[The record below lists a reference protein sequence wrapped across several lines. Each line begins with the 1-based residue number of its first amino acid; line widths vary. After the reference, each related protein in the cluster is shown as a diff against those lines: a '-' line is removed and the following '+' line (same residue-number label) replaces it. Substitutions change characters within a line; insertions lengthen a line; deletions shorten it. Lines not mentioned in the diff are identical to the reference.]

1 VTAQAWGR
9 RSRRAPVTTLPAI
22 GTAIGRAYLP
32 DLTAGQMARLGG
44 RLLVPAERPPA
55 RASV

>member
-1 VTAQAWGR
+1 VTAQAWGQI
-9 RSRRAPVTTLPAI
+9 RRAPVTTLPAI

-44 RLLVPAERPPA
+44 RLLVPADRPPA